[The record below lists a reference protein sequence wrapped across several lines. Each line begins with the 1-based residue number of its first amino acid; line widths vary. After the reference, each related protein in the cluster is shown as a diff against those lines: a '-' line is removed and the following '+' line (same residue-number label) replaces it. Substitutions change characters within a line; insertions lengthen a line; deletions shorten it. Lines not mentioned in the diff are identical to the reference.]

1 MTATALSRLTLTDFR
16 SYVGAE
22 LALDGRPV
30 FLVGPN
36 GAGKT
41 NLLEAISLFTPG
53 RGLRGAAIAELGR
66 RLPGETVGRAWA
78 VSASVSVAGEATQVG
93 TGVAEA
99 GAARR
104 TVRVG
109 GETVPPGR
117 LADHLRQ
124 VWLTPAQDRL
134 FLEGAAERRR
144 FFDRLVFAAIP
155 RHAAHAQAYDRASR
169 ERMRLLTD
177 DTQAPDPAWLDALE
191 ARLAEAGALM
201 AEARATTL
209 AALQAEIDGRGER
222 PFPQARLSLTG
233 EWEQLAA
240 AGAEIADIEA
250 RLAEAGALM
259 AEARATTLA
268 ALQAEIDGRGER
280 PFPQARLSLTGEWEQ
295 LAAAGAEIADI
306 EARLAKAL
314 AAARPRDAAAGRAL
328 TGPHRGDLAVVHVEK
343 DRPAAECSTGEQK
356 ALILNLVL
364 AQAASLA
371 RSDTAPSPLLLLDE
385 VAAHLDARR
394 RGALFDEIEALG
406 LQAFLT
412 GTDEVLFEAL
422 AGRAQGFRVD
432 GSALLTLD

>member
-1 MTATALSRLTLTDFR
+1 VTATALSRLTLTDFR
-16 SYVGAE
+16 SYARAD

-41 NLLEAISLFTPG
+41 NLLEAVSLFTPG
-53 RGLRGAAIAELGR
+53 RGLRGASLAEVGR
-66 RLPGETVGRAWA
+66 RLPGEAQGRAWA
-78 VSASVSVAGEATQVG
+78 VSAVVSADGEATQLG
-93 TGVAEA
+93 TGVETA

-104 TVRVG
+104 TVRIE

-124 VWLTPAQDRL
+124 VWLTPGQDRL

-155 RHAAHAQAYDRASR
+155 RHAAHAQAYERAQR

-177 DTQAPDPAWLDALE
+177 ARDSGTAPDAAWLDALE

-209 AALQAEIDGRGER
+209 AALQAEIDGRGMR

-233 EWEQLAA
+233 EWEQMAA
-240 AGAEIADIEA
+240 PNAQGGGAEIADIEA
-250 RLAEAGALM
+250 RLA
-259 AEARATTLA
+259 R
-268 ALQAEIDGRGER
+268 
-280 PFPQARLSLTGEWEQ
+280 
-295 LAAAGAEIADI
+295 
-306 EARLAKAL
+306 AL
-314 AAARPRDAAAGRAL
+314 AAARERDAAAGRAL

-364 AQAASLA
+364 AQAARLA
-371 RSDTAPSPLLLLDE
+371 RAEGSPRPVLLLDE
-385 VAAHLDARR
+385 VAAHLDRRR

-412 GTDEVLFEAL
+412 GTDEHLFEGL
-422 AGRAQGFRVD
+422 AGRAQGVRVE
-432 GSALLTLD
+432 GAELAPLP

>member
-1 MTATALSRLTLTDFR
+1 VIATALSRLTLTDFR
-16 SYVGAE
+16 SYARADLV
-22 LALDGRPV
+22 LDGRPV
-30 FLVGPN
+30 YLVGPN

-53 RGLRGAAIAELGR
+53 RGLRGANLAEVGR

-78 VSASVSVAGEATQVG
+78 VAALVSAPGEETQVG
-93 TGVAEA
+93 TGVGEP

-104 TVRVG
+104 TVRIA

-134 FLEGAAERRR
+134 FLEGASDRRR

-155 RHAAHAQAYDRASR
+155 RHAAHAQAYERSLR

-177 DTQAPDPAWLDALE
+177 EAQAPDAAWLDALE

-209 AALQAEIDGRGER
+209 AALQAEIDGRGMR
-222 PFPQARLSLTG
+222 PFPQAKLSLTG
-233 EWEQLAA
+233 EWEQMALG
-240 AGAEIADIEA
+240 GAEIADIEA
-250 RLAEAGALM
+250 K
-259 AEARATTLA
+259 LA
-268 ALQAEIDGRGER
+268 A
-280 PFPQARLSLTGEWEQ
+280 
-295 LAAAGAEIADI
+295 
-306 EARLAKAL
+306 AL
-314 AAARPRDAAAGRAL
+314 AAARSRDAAAGRAL
-328 TGPHRGDLAVVHVEK
+328 TGPHRGDLAVIHAEK

-364 AQAASLA
+364 AQAARLA
-371 RSDTAPSPLLLLDE
+371 RAETSPSPILLLDE

-412 GTDEVLFEAL
+412 GTDDHLFEGL
-422 AGRAQGFRVD
+422 GGRAQGFSVD
-432 GSALLTLD
+432 GAELTPLEG